1 MVGRMA
7 FTPLT
12 DTRQPDFLHRSHGL
26 VGPPMSFD
34 RLRRR
39 EFITLLSGAAA
50 WPLTARAQQPAV
62 PVIGFLNGASPGGYA
77 ANVAAF
83 RQGLKETGYV
93 EGENVAIEYR
103 WAEGQYDRMPAMAAE
118 LVRRQVAVIVANTP
132 GNLAAKAAT
141 TTIPIVFTT
150 ASDPVQI
157 GLVAS
162 LARPGGNVT
171 GATQFGVEAV
181 PKQLELAHEL
191 VPTATVIAVLVNPT
205 NPNAE
210 TLLRDLQ
217 AAARIL
223 GVQLHVLHASAER
236 DLDTVFASLG
246 QLRAG
251 ALVIGIDPFFTSR
264 SEQLA
269 ALALRHAVAA
279 ISVIREFVAAGGLMS
294 YGGSNPGMYRIAG
307 VYAGRI
313 LKGEK
318 PADLPVQQ
326 ATKVEL
332 IINLKT
338 AKSLG
343 LTVPLA
349 LLTRADEVIE

>member
-1 MVGRMA
+1 M
-7 FTPLT
+7 
-12 DTRQPDFLHRSHGL
+12 
-26 VGPPMSFD
+26 
-34 RLRRR
+34 RRR
-39 EFITLLSGAAA
+39 EFIAGLGSAVA
-50 WPLTARAQQPAV
+50 WPLVAQAQQPAM
-62 PVIGFLNGASPGGYA
+62 PVIGFLNGGLPDGYA
-77 ANVAAF
+77 TNVAAF

-93 EGENVAIEYR
+93 EGQNVAIEYR
-103 WAEGQYDRMPAMAAE
+103 WAEGQYDRVPAMAAE

-141 TTIPIVFTT
+141 TTIPIVFTI

-157 GLVAS
+157 GLVGS

-171 GATQFGVEAV
+171 GATQFGVEV
-181 PKQLELAHEL
+181 TPKQLELAHEL

-205 NPNAE
+205 NPISANVLGE
-210 TLLRDLQ
+210 LQ

-236 DLDTVFASLG
+236 ELDTVFASLG
-246 QLRAG
+246 QLQAG
-251 ALVIGIDPFFTSR
+251 ALVIGPDPLFVAR

-269 ALALRHAVAA
+269 ALALRHRVPT
-279 ISVIREFVAAGGLMS
+279 ISFIREFVAAGGLTS
-294 YGGSNPGMYRIAG
+294 YGGSNPDMYRIAG

-318 PADLPVQQ
+318 PSDLPVQQ
-326 ATKVEL
+326 TTKVEM

-338 AKSLG
+338 AKALG
-343 LTVPLA
+343 LTIPETLLA
-349 LLTRADEVIE
+349 TADEVIQ